1 VNAFVVEAEG
11 EKQVGYIR
19 SPLSTI
25 TVGSAVLKGFL
36 GAGYNRNYIGI
47 ISNSFKNEQI
57 YSLRRMIE
65 NESQSKEKV

>member
-1 VNAFVVEAEG
+1 VNAFVVEVEG
-11 EKQVGYIR
+11 EEQVGYIR

-57 YSLRRMIE
+57 Y
-65 NESQSKEKV
+65 